1 MSVGILTYVG
11 WETESR
17 FATEPT
23 GGDGWIAWIAGHP
36 FLLRNFGWEC
46 CGWGNVTVENID
58 KHGARARAAARAGG
72 LPRDGARAGRRGHDQ
87 DAVRGRSALGVA
99 GAAEIEA
106 VCADV
111 DDGLVEAL
119 MEFVLNAKLVDDSL
133 NSEAM
138 HHVSYT
144 VPTADSSVVVTCRVA
159 SVFNEVGLKLWEA
172 GWLLAEYAIAHESDF
187 RGRTVLE
194 LGAGVGFS
202 GMVLACVCRS
212 SRIVLTDYA
221 PNVMQNLRY
230 NVEINASKFLCPV
243 EVQTLDWETWQPTDH
258 EDERPDV
265 LLAGDC
271 VYDVAAFPPLMH
283 VLQSFLGHDQ
293 GYTAQHPQRVAIFAA
308 TIRNQKTFQTFLD
321 QLAAHRI
328 DYVDIT
334 ASSLEKMGEPIC
346 SYPNRDQIRLC
357 RLSRSVLAASAETK

>member
-1 MSVGILTYVG
+1 MTHELQRVLEAYRAMQPVRDVIGMIKTQFADKNRWASLELQAQVMQTVVNDPICDDFAPQRKFTY
-11 WETESR
+11 R
-17 FATEPT
+17 FLKSYV
-23 GGDGWIAWIAGHP
+23 D
-36 FLLRNFGWEC
+36 
-46 CGWGNVTVENID
+46 
-58 KHGARARAAARAGG
+58 
-72 LPRDGARAGRRGHDQ
+72 
-87 DAVRGRSALGVA
+87 
-99 GAAEIEA
+99 EIEA

-119 MEFVLNAKLVDDSL
+119 MEFVLNAKLADDSL

-187 RGRTVLE
+187 RDRKVLE
-194 LGAGVGFS
+194 LGAGVGFT
-202 GMVLACVCRS
+202 GMALACVCRS

-230 NVEINASKFLCPV
+230 NVEINASKFICPV
-243 EVQTLDWETWQPTDH
+243 EVQTLDWDTWQPTDQ
-258 EDERPDV
+258 DERPNV

-271 VYDVAAFPPLMH
+271 AYDVEAFPPLMR
-283 VLQSFLGHDQ
+283 VLQSFLGNGEDS
-293 GYTAQHPQRVAIFAA
+293 TEQHPQRVAIFAA
-308 TIRNQKTFQTFLD
+308 TIRSQKTFQEFLD
-321 QLAAHRI
+321 QLAAHSI

-334 ASSLEKMGEPIC
+334 VSSLEKMGEPIF
-346 SYPNRDQIRLC
+346 SYPNREHIRIC
-357 RLSRSVLAASAETK
+357 RLSRTVLEDTK